1 MTNKLLRGLTL
12 CLLLAHCMLGTYVAQ
27 SGRFPDI
34 PVTFGN
40 LMVGTTPAL
49 LYLVYFVLFN
59 LIYYR
64 KSKITLVD

>member
-1 MTNKLLRGLTL
+1 
-12 CLLLAHCMLGTYVAQ
+12 VAE
-27 SGRFPDI
+27 SSRFPDS

-49 LYLVYFVLFN
+49 LYLIYFVLFN

-64 KSKITLVD
+64 KSKIELVDHPAPQKHKEVSTA